1 MIFATPEQT
10 EDDADDAQTWSM
22 FLLRD
27 MRGTRLAKKQKQKQ
41 KDVTEIGLLIVGG
54 CIFFTGMAFTLPDS
68 SARYAYVFFG
78 LLAVPVSFLWSAFAF
93 ITGESK
99 KGKWLSLTTIV
110 VSGVITFIGI
120 LKII

>member
-1 MIFATPEQT
+1 MVESDKWNRHPIL
-10 EDDADDAQTWSM
+10 S
-22 FLLRD
+22 FL
-27 MRGTRLAKKQKQKQ
+27 
-41 KDVTEIGLLIVGG
+41 LLIVGG
-54 CIFFTGMAFTLPDS
+54 RIFFTGMAFTLPDS